1 MSLLRQLLLSVTIA
15 IIFILVGTLVF
26 SVDGARQ
33 YLNTQLQ
40 AQSENAASSLALS
53 LSQPSNQ
60 DTVTRELLIIALYD
74 SGQFRE
80 IRLTGT
86 DGTVLFQRHR
96 ETVQGKVVAPKWF
109 SDMLPLITPT
119 AIRHVSDGWKQVGEL
134 AVTADDLSARDSL
147 WDSSV
152 KVFSLVIGAGILWAL
167 FAIFLI
173 RWLKRALRD
182 EITEQVRA
190 IAQNDSTEPAPTIK
204 RNRVSELAQ
213 ATRMIVD
220 VRQQV
225 RASAQ
230 EQNEKIESLEFELNQ
245 DATTGLA
252 NRKYFMNELRRV
264 LQAVPGDQP
273 ESGYV
278 LIFRQRD
285 LASVNASMPRNAVD
299 NWLRTVGQRVTRII
313 SDVPDIKTQFAR
325 LNGSDF
331 ALLIHATA
339 GPETTRLVQQ
349 VRQALDILR
358 VRLNDG
364 RMCRWAMGMTD
375 YVSDSDLSTVM
386 SRLDDALMAGESAG
400 HGDVEFISMSGHQ
413 PGRTGAGSGEAAWR
427 TLLVEGLADDRLA
440 LAVES
445 LPYEGDLNTNRFE
458 GSLILY
464 ENKSKSKEPLSGFLF
479 MPAAVR
485 LGMSVDCDLR
495 AIELGLAWLKENE
508 GELIIKVSLPSLLH
522 PKFLPEAQD
531 RLKGLHT
538 TPEFTKRL
546 TLEID
551 AHGMVSSPAEV
562 QAFCVGVVDAGAHV
576 GLRRLAQQFD
586 AMVHLH
592 LAPLSYVKLGGD
604 FVKYLLASPG
614 GTQLMI
620 AVTETAIS
628 LGMKVYVDDIPD
640 ADTRLMLQE
649 YGAMPEM

>member
-1 MSLLRQLLLSVTIA
+1 MSLLRQLLLSVTVA
-15 IIFILVGTLVF
+15 IVFILVGTLVF

-40 AQSENAASSLALS
+40 TQSENAASSLALS

-60 DTVTRELLIIALYD
+60 DEVTRELLIVALYD

-86 DGTVLFQRHR
+86 DGRVLFERHMDAG
-96 ETVQGKVVAPKWF
+96 QGRGVAPKWF
-109 SDMLPLITPT
+109 SDILPLITPT
-119 AIRHVSDGWKQVGEL
+119 AVRHVSDGWAQVGEL
-134 AVTADDLSARDSL
+134 AITSDDLSARDSL
-147 WDSSV
+147 WGSTV
-152 KVFSLVIGAGILWAL
+152 KVFGLVVGAGILWAL
-167 FAIFLI
+167 FAVLLI
-173 RWLKRALRD
+173 RWLKRALRY

-190 IAQNDSTEPAPTIK
+190 IAEGDSSTPAPTNK
-204 RNRVSELAQ
+204 RSRVSELAQ
-213 ATRMIVD
+213 ATRMIVN

-225 RASAQ
+225 RASTQ
-230 EQNEKIESLEFELNQ
+230 EQNDKIESLEVELNQ
-245 DATTGLA
+245 DITTGLA
-252 NRKYFMNELRRV
+252 NRKYFMNELRRA

-285 LASVNASMPRNAVD
+285 LAAVNASMARDTVD

-313 SDVPDIKTQFAR
+313 GEVPHIKTQFAR

-331 ALLIHATA
+331 ALLVHATA
-339 GPETTRLVQQ
+339 GPDTTRLVQQ

-375 YVSDSDLSTVM
+375 YITDSDLSTVM

-413 PGRTGAGSGEAAWR
+413 PGRARAGSGEAAWR

-440 LAVES
+440 LSIES
-445 LPYEGDLNTNRFE
+445 KPYEGDLTTDRYE
-458 GSLILY
+458 GSLILH
-464 ENKSKSKEPLSGFLF
+464 EDKSKNKEPLSGFLF

-495 AIELGLAWLKENE
+495 AIELALAWLKENP
-508 GELIIKVSLPSLLH
+508 GELVIKVSLPSILH

-538 TPEFTKRL
+538 TSEFTQRL

-562 QAFCVGVVDAGAHV
+562 QAFCVGIVEAGAHV

-592 LAPLSYVKLGGD
+592 LAPLSYVKLGGE

-614 GTQLMI
+614 GVQLMV

-640 ADTRLMLQE
+640 SDTRLMLQE